1 MNVLAISPH
10 TDDIELGAGASISR
24 WLTEGN
30 TVYVAALSTGS
41 AETGATKDEFE
52 NAMKV
57 LGVREWVL
65 HNFICRHFDQNRQEA
80 LDFMIDLGS
89 EFKPDLVLGPS
100 TANVHQDH
108 IVVVNEIRRAFREI
122 SILGYEMPWGDY
134 GFSPQMYVKVQHRH
148 VQDKYTAIAQYASQ
162 SPRLY
167 TTKALI
173 SGLLHL
179 RGTQIGE
186 DFAEAYEVIRW
197 VI

>member
-24 WLTEGN
+24 WLAERN
-30 TVYVAALSTGS
+30 EVYVVALSTGNP
-41 AETGATKDEFE
+41 ETGATEGEFE
-52 NAMKV
+52 AAMEA
-57 LGVREWVL
+57 LGVPEWTL
-65 HNFICRHFDQNRQEA
+65 TQFPCRSFHEHRQEI
-80 LDFMIDLGS
+80 LDLIFRVRE
-89 EFKPDLVLGPS
+89 EFIPDLVLGPS
-100 TANVHQDH
+100 RNNIHQDH
-108 IVVVNEIRRAFREI
+108 QVVMSEMMRAFREI